1 MLVCCVCRSVCG
13 VCYCVAVH
21 FFLMII
27 YLMRTKSVTKVTA
40 NVLNKMKDQ
49 NLQEVEKLGV
59 GR

>member
-1 MLVCCVCRSVCG
+1 MWCMLLCG
-13 VCYCVAVH
+13 CA

-49 NLQEVEKLGV
+49 NLQKVEKLGV
-59 GR
+59 GG